1 MENLMNILTFE
12 GIDYASWQTAYAP
25 QGVTFFGGRLVQN
38 LGNHYIEGATSM
50 VFNPSLSIS
59 KVTFLGDAAGLD
71 NMLLSYIDERFF
83 EPTLF
88 ESMSYSP
95 LTPTGRI
102 PGWTPGMMWEG
113 RVFTEGLVNRID
125 FIGMI
130 ALDDIAFDTP
140 AASAVPEP
148 SSLALVLV
156 ATLTLLWSRRYVRI
170 PSQA

>member
-1 MENLMNILTFE
+1 MKLDFE
-12 GIDYASWQTAYAP
+12 GIDYANWQSAYSVY
-25 QGVTFFGGRLVQN
+25 GITFTGGRLTQN
-38 LGNHYIEGATSM
+38 LANHYIEGATSM
-50 VFNPSLSIS
+50 LFNPSLSVG

-71 NMLLSYIDERFF
+71 NMLLSYIDGRLF

-130 ALDDIAFDTP
+130 ALDDIAFDGIAP
-140 AASAVPEP
+140 AAAVPEP
-148 SSLALVLV
+148 STLALVLT
-156 ATLTLLWSRRYVRI
+156 ATLILGAFNVRI
-170 PSQA
+170 LKKA